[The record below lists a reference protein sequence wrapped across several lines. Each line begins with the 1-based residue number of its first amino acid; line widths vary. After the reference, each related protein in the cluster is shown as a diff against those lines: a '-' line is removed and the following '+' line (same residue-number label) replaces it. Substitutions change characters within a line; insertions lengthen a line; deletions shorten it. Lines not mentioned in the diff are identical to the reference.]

1 MITMSIA
8 LKNATLD
15 NILINNM
22 TFVMNAQMVVHLVV
36 ASVIKN

>member
-1 MITMSIA
+1 MITKSIA

>member
-1 MITMSIA
+1 MITKSIA

-36 ASVIKN
+36 ANVIKN